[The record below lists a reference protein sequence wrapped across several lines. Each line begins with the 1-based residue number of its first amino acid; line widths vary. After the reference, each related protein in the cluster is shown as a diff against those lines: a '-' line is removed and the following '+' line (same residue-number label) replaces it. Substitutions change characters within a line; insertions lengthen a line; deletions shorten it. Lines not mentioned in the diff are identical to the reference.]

1 MGTTELSGKVALVT
15 GAARRGGIGR
25 TTALLFADLGADV
38 ACLDVARAPWHA
50 PGHGVGSPDELAELV
65 AEIEAKG
72 RRAIAV
78 TADVTQAAQVD
89 AAVDRTVRELGRLD
103 ICCAMAGGVGFGNGI
118 APLLSLDEPS
128 WDWVIDVNLKG
139 AWLTAA
145 AAGRAMVAAG
155 RGGRIVTIASSAALI
170 GANGST
176 GMGAY
181 AAAKAGVITL
191 TQTLAAELGPHGIT
205 VNAVS
210 PGMIGTQASAP
221 VREHFERSG
230 RTEAV
235 IESIPLRRFGEADEI
250 ASIVAFLCG
259 DGASYITGD
268 AINATGGKVL
278 G

>member
-1 MGTTELSGKVALVT
+1 MGSKELTGKVALVT
-15 GAARRGGIGR
+15 GAARCGGIGR
-25 TTALLFADLGADV
+25 TTALLLADLGADI
-38 ACLDVARAPWHA
+38 ACLDVARPPEHA
-50 PGHGVGSPDELAELV
+50 PEHGVGSPNELAELV

-78 TADVTQAAQVD
+78 TADVTNGAQVNE
-89 AAVDRTVRELGRLD
+89 AVDRTVVELGSLD
-103 ICCAMAGGVGFGNGI
+103 LCCAMAGGVGFGNGI

-155 RGGRIVTIASSAALI
+155 RGGRIVTIASSAALV
-170 GANGST
+170 GTNGNT
-176 GMGAY
+176 GMGVY

-191 TQTLAAELGPHGIT
+191 TQNLAAELGPHGIN

-221 VREHFERSG
+221 VREQFERSG
-230 RTEAV
+230 RTDAV
-235 IESIPLRRFGEADEI
+235 IGSIPLRRFGEAEEI